1 MEEINPIDAPEVR
14 KALLAA
20 GVSQQTL
27 WQWRKRGVPL
37 DRCMPLETETNQI
50 ATRKILRPADWMVH
64 WPELIEQSMRTRPEP
79 EMQGQAVLTA
89 GSALGYDGLVT
100 VPSITSVPEAE

>member
-14 KALLAA
+14 KALVAA

-37 DRCMPLETETNQI
+37 DRCMPLETATNQI
-50 ATRKILRPADWMVH
+50 ANRKILRPLDWRVH
-64 WPELIEQSMRTRPEP
+64 WPELAAAAEATAQGVDVAANP
-79 EMQGQAVLTA
+79 EMKT
-89 GSALGYDGLVT
+89 D
-100 VPSITSVPEAE
+100 